1 MKVRCEIFS
10 ECGPRWKNE
19 DYIKVID
26 HLQTGHFMAVLCDGM
41 GGHRNGDIASKLVA
55 EHICT
60 YWQYNQLQND
70 SAVKIN
76 SACKEAMIALNAKSS
91 VKMGTTMAM
100 VCINNDGALFAHCGD
115 SRIYHIRQKQIIYRS
130 VDHIGITP
138 EGWPIIKRA
147 FYTGTDTYLPEIIV
161 ADLFPGDYIFICSDG
176 VYGGRKEKELEEIL
190 CCDNCTADFIKNL
203 ASSPAH
209 DNYSGILI
217 EIK

>member
-26 HLQTGHFMAVLCDGM
+26 HLQTGRFMAVLCDGM

-60 YWQYNQLQND
+60 YWQYNQLQY
-70 SAVKIN
+70 
-76 SACKEAMIALNAKSS
+76 
-91 VKMGTTMAM
+91 
-100 VCINNDGALFAHCGD
+100 AHCGD
-115 SRIYHIRQKQIIYRS
+115 SRIYHIRQKEIIYRS
-130 VDHIGITP
+130 ADHIGITP
-138 EGWPIIKRA
+138 EGWPIVKRA
-147 FYTGTDTYLPEIIV
+147 FYTGTDTYLPEIIE

-209 DNYSGILI
+209 DSYSGILI